1 MYRKWKEIIILY
13 QLPNGKVVYLTVE
26 EYFALSDEE
35 FNSIVHSN
43 VGDIAPSK
51 PFFGTSTESSQTEQ
65 AEDTD
70 KNLDYIL
77 EFLIDDD
84 EIRIAPPFD
93 INNISDE
100 TSEWYW

>member
-1 MYRKWKEIIILY
+1 MGLCLCLVFIYVIPKGI
-13 QLPNGKVVYLTVE
+13 VYLPRRILAYRMKNLT
-26 EYFALSDEE
+26 ALSRAMLVI
-35 FNSIVHSN
+35 SL
-43 VGDIAPSK
+43 PSK

-70 KNLDYIL
+70 KSLDYIL

-93 INNISDE
+93 INNIQDE
-100 TSEWYW
+100 TSE

>member
-1 MYRKWKEIIILY
+1 MFY

-35 FNSIVHSN
+35 FNSIVYSN

-51 PFFGTSTESSQTEQ
+51 PFFGTSTELLQTEQ
-65 AEDTD
+65 AEDID
-70 KNLDYIL
+70 KSLDYIS

-93 INNISDE
+93 INNIPDE
-100 TSEWYW
+100 TSE